1 MLIWARIVA
10 QEAVWPI
17 ENDFVVVLL
26 CKKAIEK
33 QGHEQQLVFL
43 LCHLIHLLDF
53 PRRQSDS
60 DTKATLS
67 DKSDFFRRQ
76 AT

>member
-1 MLIWARIVA
+1 MLIWARIIA

-17 ENDFVVVLL
+17 ENDFVVVFL

-43 LCHLIHLLDF
+43 LCHLIHLFLCDF
-53 PRRQSDS
+53 AFS
-60 DTKATLS
+60 L
-67 DKSDFFRRQ
+67 FF
-76 AT
+76 AVFKLV